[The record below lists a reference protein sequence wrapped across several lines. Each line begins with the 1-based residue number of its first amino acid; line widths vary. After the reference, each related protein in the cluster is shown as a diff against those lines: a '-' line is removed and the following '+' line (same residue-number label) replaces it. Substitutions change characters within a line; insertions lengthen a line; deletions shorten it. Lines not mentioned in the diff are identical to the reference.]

1 MFDVKADADVY
12 KVEIS
17 ERGPARIT
25 CKVAP
30 SKDREGNWA
39 SSFVTVEVWSGGN
52 NPCVGAEVVAG
63 LRERDRIWFEGYGK
77 TNAWVDKEG
86 KKRADLR
93 FNATAIGLGKYA
105 DRQAAPVQTPDNDDR
120 VPF

>member
-1 MFDVKADADVY
+1 MFNVQADADVY

-30 SKDREGNWA
+30 SKDREGNWS

-52 NPCVGAEVVAG
+52 NPCQGALLVTS
-63 LRERDRIWFEGYGK
+63 LKERDRIWFEGYGK
-77 TNAWVDKEG
+77 TNAWTDKEG

-93 FNATAIGLGKYA
+93 FNATAIGMGKYA
-105 DRQAAPVQTPDNDDR
+105 DRQASAPLQTPDDSTI
-120 VPF
+120 PF